1 MKALVAGATGAVG
14 KDLVRLLLDDA
25 RFDEIHIFVRRTSG
39 FKHEKL
45 TEHIVNF
52 DNINEWKDKLC
63 GDVLFSCLGTTL
75 KDAGSK
81 EKQWKIDYDYQYD
94 VAAAASEIGTA
105 KYILV
110 SSVGASASSS
120 VFYLRMKGQL
130 DEAVGKLPFKYKGI
144 IRPASLIRK
153 NTTRTSEKITVPILK
168 VLNSIGLFKNNM
180 PIRTDLVAMA
190 MINAAA
196 SGNDGYE
203 VIEGQEVF
211 EAAYLYQNCLMN

>member
-1 MKALVAGATGAVG
+1 MKALVVGATGAVG
-14 KDLVRLLLDDA
+14 KDLVRLLLDDE
-25 RFDEIHIFVRRTSG
+25 RFDEIHIFVRGNSG
-39 FKHEKL
+39 VKHEKL

-52 DNINEWKDKLC
+52 DNITEWKDKLC
-63 GDVLFSCLGTTL
+63 GNVLFSCIGTTL

-94 VAAAASEIGTA
+94 VAAAASENGVER
-105 KYILV
+105 YILV
-110 SSVGASASSS
+110 SSVGASASSA

-130 DEAVGKLPFKYKGI
+130 DEAVGKLPFAYKGI

-180 PIRTDLVAMA
+180 PIRTEIVAMA

-196 SGNDGYE
+196 SGKQGYE
-203 VIEGQEVF
+203 VIEGQDVF
-211 EAAYLYQNCLMN
+211 AAAYL